1 MAKKITEIEGIGPAT
16 AEKLA
21 AINITNVEGFLKHG
35 ADPAGR
41 DEIAE
46 KTGMAPAKVLA
57 FVNMADLFRVKG
69 IGSEYAEL
77 LQAAGV
83 NTVVE
88 LSKRNAANLHTKLVE
103 VNAEKKLVR
112 QLPSAG
118 TVEAF
123 VERAKELPRVVT
135 Y

>member
-1 MAKKITEIEGIGPAT
+1 MSKKITEIEGIGEAT
-16 AEKLA
+16 SAKL
-21 AINITNVEGFLKHG
+21 IEMGIKTVEAFLKKG
-35 ADPAGR
+35 ADPKGR
-41 DEIAE
+41 DEIAKE
-46 KTGMAPAKVLA
+46 SGLAAAQVLA

-77 LQAAGV
+77 LQASGV

-88 LSKRNAANLHTKLVE
+88 LSKRNPENLHAKMLE

-112 QLPSAG
+112 QPPSGATVAG
-118 TVEAF
+118 WVQS
-123 VERAKELPRVVT
+123 AKELPRVVQ